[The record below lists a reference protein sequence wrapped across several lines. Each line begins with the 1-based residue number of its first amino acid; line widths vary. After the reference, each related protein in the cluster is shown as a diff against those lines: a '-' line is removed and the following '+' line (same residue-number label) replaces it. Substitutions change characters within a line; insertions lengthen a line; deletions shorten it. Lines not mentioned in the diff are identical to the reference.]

1 MERDT
6 VIALASL
13 LAIALAAVGGALGQ
27 GRALAAAVE
36 GITRNPGAQKAVMP
50 PLLIG
55 LVLIDSLSIY
65 VLVICFMY
73 FGKVR

>member
-13 LAIALAAVGGALGQ
+13 LAIAVAAFGGALGQ

-36 GITRNPGAQKAVMP
+36 GMTKNPGSTKAVMP

-55 LVLIDSLSIY
+55 LVLIDSLAIY